1 MRQIPSK
8 LRYLRYI
15 LSASALLLAT
25 KSSAF
30 AEDLSAMPE
39 KVKALKSPNGAHEVF
54 DVNKGFSSDGEQN
67 RELCIRKTKEK
78 TKQRLLTYHR
88 CLDVAWCPNSSM
100 FVVNDNSG
108 SNEVIPYLYNVNDL
122 KHPVAITPRLMN
134 AVTDKKDKLAIQQS
148 DMFLLVSATRWI
160 NPHALEV
167 TVRGA
172 GVKPGC
178 FKIMYEWDLKNSFK
192 RLKRVQE

>member
-1 MRQIPSK
+1 MRLLPSK
-8 LRYLRYI
+8 FKYV

-25 KSSAF
+25 TSSAF
-30 AEDLSAMPE
+30 ADDLSAMPE

-78 TKQRLLTYHR
+78 TKQRLLIYHR

-108 SNEVIPYLYNVNDL
+108 SNEVIPRLYSMKDL
-122 KHPVAITPRLMN
+122 KHPVEIAPKLMS

-172 GVKPGC
+172 GAKPGC
-178 FKIMYEWDLKNSFK
+178 FKITYEWDLKNSFK
-192 RLKRVQE
+192 KLKRVNE